1 MQERNPIREDIHNHP
16 TNPIVEVHGRHV
28 SDLGVVV
35 THRVLEGFVEEEPV
49 LVDGGHDV
57 DVVVGDPAVAG
68 ALGEGADF

>member
-1 MQERNPIREDIHNHP
+1 M
-16 TNPIVEVHGRHV
+16 